1 MENGNVTENAYV
13 NNCTIKGRDNVGG
26 AMAIY
31 EFGKSIYNVNVAD
44 SNISGE
50 NSVGGIVG
58 TGGNLYDSII
68 INSTI
73 EGKNT
78 DSKNVGGLL
87 GVGQWQN
94 SRCGVIS
101 CNIISKGTNVGGI
114 LGQGLSNNNSFSIN
128 NYIEGYSNV
137 GGIVGYGIDKTMQ
150 YNYTNATVVATE
162 HSAGGLVGYL
172 DNSNMNNINNV
183 SSIYRNYYSEGT
195 IRSKTNVGGIIGET
209 ATELY
214 DKTTT
219 NYYSANYI
227 EATLISENTSTI
239 SLGIGNMPEENTKLV
254 DTYFYK
260 YSNINGANPN
270 KENEPYIKEE
280 QYLVEEQLK
289 QQTTYTN
296 NLKWGTANF
305 DYNILAENKYPILK
319 YNNEILP
326 NQSGIDIPKDL
337 EHNLAETTGTQASNK
352 TEDETLQTPEQTFE
366 YAGKQITTYSNYSI
380 IEDAEGNSVKR
391 DTKLY
396 LKDGNLFAL
405 SPNMDMVDGN
415 FIIDSYNGKEYE
427 TVLGTD
433 GKLYD
438 LKEKITYPEN
448 FKNEDINSIGNNLN
462 TEEKEVEV
470 TYNNGDKIKFNYQT
484 GEVISEEKLDENK
497 TELIEF
503 IQDKLTTKEEAI
515 TINEAGY
522 EDTKELIQKL
532 EEVPVEKAEEIKKNN
547 EQQTN
552 QTASQDTNITNYI
565 TTYNTTSDRYEIY
578 NEEDLLSTTKQTVET
593 ENEKIEKNNLSSFYS
608 TQISKAPEESGKT
621 VIYIIILAVI
631 IVLAILIRY
640 NINKNKQTRK

>member
-1 MENGNVTENAYV
+1 MDGNV
-13 NNCTIKGRDNVGG
+13 
-26 AMAIY
+26 
-31 EFGKSIYNVNVAD
+31 
-44 SNISGE
+44 
-50 NSVGGIVG
+50 
-58 TGGNLYDSII
+58 
-68 INSTI
+68 
-73 EGKNT
+73 
-78 DSKNVGGLL
+78 
-87 GVGQWQN
+87 
-94 SRCGVIS
+94 RCGVIS
-101 CNIISKGTNVGGI
+101 CNIISKGSNVGGI
-114 LGQGLSNNNSFSIN
+114 TGSVNGLNNCYGIN
-128 NYIEGYSNV
+128 NYVEGYSNV
-137 GGIVGYGIDKTMQ
+137 GGISGYGITGTMQ
-150 YNYTNATVVATE
+150 YNYTNATVIATE
-162 HSAGGLVGYL
+162 HSAGGILGYL
-172 DNSNMNNINNV
+172 DNSKMTNISNI
-183 SSIYRNYYSEGT
+183 SYIYNNYYAGGT
-195 IRSKTNVGGIIGET
+195 IQAKTNVGGIIGET

-239 SLGIGNMPEENTKLV
+239 SLGIGNMSEEISKV
-254 DTYFYK
+254 KDTYFYK

>member
-31 EFGKSIYNVNVAD
+31 EFVKSIYNVNVAD

-195 IRSKTNVGGIIGET
+195 IRSKTNVGGIIGEI

-219 NYYSANYI
+219 DYYRQNYI
-227 EATLISENTSTI
+227 EGTLISEDNSTT
-239 SLGIGNMPEENTKLV
+239 SLGIGNMPEEISKV
-254 DTYFYK
+254 KDTYFYK

>member
-137 GGIVGYGIDKTMQ
+137 GGISGYGITGTMQ
-150 YNYTNATVVATE
+150 YNYTNATVIATE
-162 HSAGGLVGYL
+162 HSAGGILGYL
-172 DNSNMNNINNV
+172 DNSKMTNISNI
-183 SSIYRNYYSEGT
+183 SYIYNNYYAGGT
-195 IRSKTNVGGIIGET
+195 IQAKTNVGGIIGEI

-219 NYYSANYI
+219 NYYYANYI
-227 EATLISENTSTI
+227 EATLISENTSTT
-239 SLGIGNMPEENTKLV
+239 SLGIGNMPEEISKV
-254 DTYFYK
+254 KYTYFYK
-260 YSNINGANPN
+260 YSNVNGKNPS

-280 QYLVEEQLK
+280 QYLVEEDLK
-289 QQTTYTN
+289 QQSTYRN
-296 NLKWGTANF
+296 NLKWGTTNF
-305 DYNILAENKYPILK
+305 DYNILSENKYPILK

-337 EHNLAETTGTQASNK
+337 EHNLAESTDTQTSNN
-352 TEDETLQTPEQTFE
+352 TEDETLQIPEQTFE

-515 TINEAGY
+515 TINEVGY

>member
-31 EFGKSIYNVNVAD
+31 EFCKSIYNVNVAD

-114 LGQGLSNNNSFSIN
+114 TGSVNGLNNCYGIN
-128 NYIEGYSNV
+128 NYVEGYSNV
-137 GGIVGYGIDKTMQ
+137 GGISGYSITGTMQ

-162 HSAGGLVGYL
+162 HSVGGILGYL
-172 DNSNMNNINNV
+172 DNSEMTNISNV
-183 SSIYRNYYSEGT
+183 SYIYNNYYAGGT
-195 IRSKTNVGGIIGET
+195 IQSKTNVGGIIGEI

-219 NYYSANYI
+219 DYYRQNYI
-227 EATLISENTSTI
+227 EATLISEDDSTT
-239 SLGIGNMPEENTKLV
+239 SLGIGNMPEEISKV
-254 DTYFYK
+254 KDTYFYK

>member
-1 MENGNVTENAYV
+1 MDGNA
-13 NNCTIKGRDNVGG
+13 
-26 AMAIY
+26 
-31 EFGKSIYNVNVAD
+31 
-44 SNISGE
+44 
-50 NSVGGIVG
+50 
-58 TGGNLYDSII
+58 
-68 INSTI
+68 
-73 EGKNT
+73 
-78 DSKNVGGLL
+78 
-87 GVGQWQN
+87 
-94 SRCGVIS
+94 RCGVIS
-101 CNIISKGTNVGGI
+101 CNIISKGSNVGGI
-114 LGQGLSNNNSFSIN
+114 TGSVNGLNNCYGIN
-128 NYIEGYSNV
+128 NYVEGYSNV
-137 GGIVGYGIDKTMQ
+137 GGLSGYGLYSSMQ
-150 YNYTNATVVATE
+150 FNYTNSTVVATE
-162 HSAGGLVGYL
+162 HSVGGILGYL
-172 DNSNMNNINNV
+172 DNSTMNNITNV
-183 SSIYRNYYSEGT
+183 SYIQNNYYAGGT
-195 IRSKTNVGGIIGET
+195 IQSKTNVGGIIGEI

-219 NYYSANYI
+219 DYYKQNYI
-227 EATLISENTSTI
+227 EATLISEDNSTT
-239 SLGIGNMPEENTKLV
+239 SLGIGNMPEEISKV
-254 DTYFYK
+254 KDTYFYK
-260 YSNINGANPN
+260 YSNVNGKNPN
-270 KENEPYIKEE
+270 KENEPYIEEE
-280 QYLVEEQLK
+280 QYLLEEQLK

-296 NLKWGTANF
+296 NLKWGTTYF

-326 NQSGIDIPKDL
+326 DQDGIDIPKDS
-337 EHNLAETTGTQASNK
+337 EHNLAESTDTQTSNN

-448 FKNEDINSIGNNLN
+448 FKNEDIKSIENNLD

-470 TYNNGDKIKFNYQT
+470 TYNNGDKMKFNYQT
-484 GEVISEEKLDENK
+484 GEIISEEKLDENK
-497 TELIEF
+497 TGLIEF
-503 IQDKLTTKEEAI
+503 IQDKLTTKEDAI
-515 TINEAGY
+515 TTNEAGY

-532 EEVPVEKAEEIKKNN
+532 EEVPVEKAEEIQKNN

-565 TTYNTTSDRYEIY
+565 TTYNATSDSFEIY
-578 NEEDLLSTTKQTVET
+578 NEEELLNTTKQTVET